1 MAYGLRLSRCEHP
14 HYLPVVGGGH
24 QRPAGYVE
32 YVDHA
37 SLHVCVC
44 PAVRCV
50 AGLEFNRFR
59 DKAGRRVPWVSRA
72 DVGGGF
78 CGGNT
83 DRFSDGLFNRRPQ
96 SGGLEGTPAG
106 AHSPVPV
113 YSPPT

>member
-78 CGGNT
+78 AAATMTGSPT
-83 DRFSDGLFNRRPQ
+83 VYLITARR
-96 SGGLEGTPAG
+96 AWNWKR
-106 AHSPVPV
+106 HSTVPV